1 VKPWEVDEHA
11 PNDVWIVIDGYFEN
25 IKTSWEQ
32 TRFIAYTAARFGN
45 SDPKKFPKRPEQFCA
60 FSWDKKQANAAE
72 EKFKHYA
79 EMKAR
84 RKLLEN
90 AAGRKSIG

>member
-1 VKPWEVDEHA
+1 MKPWEVDEHT

-32 TRFIAYTAARFGN
+32 TRFIAFTAARFGN
-45 SDPKKFPKRPEQFCA
+45 SDTKKFPKRPELFLPFQ
-60 FSWDKKQANAAE
+60 WDKKQESAAA

-84 RKLLEN
+84 REQMLKN
-90 AAGRKSIG
+90 ATGGKS